1 MELFLQ
7 VGTSRR
13 GEFRIFPK
21 ILGEVFDKT
30 VKKQNSLTIFAIP
43 PSWVFEK
50 VYVDLLYILR
60 SNFGSSF
67 RTPWTFLVFHLAL
80 VFCAIKIDIWLDMLA
95 VQSCH
100 LPFLYSFVRIN
111 MHLNNLFFK
120 HICYSNVANF
130 KVVKLMKRS
139 EIVIHKYII
148 TNSWT

>member
-1 MELFLQ
+1 MELYLQ

-21 ILGEVFDKT
+21 ILGEVFAKI

-67 RTPWTFLVFHLAL
+67 RTPGTFLVFHLAL
-80 VFCAIKIDIWLDMLA
+80 VFCAIKIDI
-95 VQSCH
+95 
-100 LPFLYSFVRIN
+100 
-111 MHLNNLFFK
+111 
-120 HICYSNVANF
+120 
-130 KVVKLMKRS
+130 
-139 EIVIHKYII
+139 
-148 TNSWT
+148 